1 MGAGHLTRAL
11 MRFVKVA
18 DAAELPVGAL
28 KLVEVEGRD
37 VVLVNVAGDLYAL
50 DGQCPHN
57 GGPLGRGRLEG
68 GAVVC
73 PWHGWKWDAKS
84 GRAVWPAVDWR
95 AVRYPVVVE
104 GGAVL
109 VRVA

>member
-1 MGAGHLTRAL
+1 

-18 DAAELPVGAL
+18 AAAELPVGGL
-28 KLVEVEGRD
+28 KMVEVEGRD
-37 VVLVNVAGDLYAL
+37 LVLVNVDGELYAL
-50 DGQCPHN
+50 DGQCPHQ
-57 GGPLGRGRLEG
+57 GGPLGRGRLED

-73 PWHGWKWDAKS
+73 PWHGWKWDARS
-84 GRAVWPAVDWR
+84 GRAVWPQVDWR

-104 GGAVL
+104 KGDVL